1 MLHPI
6 GAWLKRQMLV
16 LAAFALLVGIVVL
29 LYANG
34 PSSKSN
40 GRDRVDRLPVL
51 NAELAATSVSGLS
64 SGAYMAG
71 QFQLAHSRV
80 VIGAAL
86 IAGGPWGCAESL
98 FADVIPGP
106 GGTFLNLSKAV
117 NGCMRN
123 ALKLWGEPN
132 IDRLAERAR
141 KLSDA
146 GHIGPLSAV
155 RRHRLYL
162 FAGANDRTVVPN
174 IVKAAMDFYLRIGL
188 PAARIQHVSDVPA
201 GHAFVTE
208 DHGLACGESGAPFVS
223 DCDYDQAGALL
234 KHIYGDMAP
243 RAAKVSG
250 RVILF
255 DQREFMKGLRDA
267 GLAKTG
273 AAYVPEACRANPG
286 CRVHIAFHGCGQ
298 TRKDIGD
305 AFVNKTGFSR
315 WADTNRLIVLF
326 PQVEASTINPQACWD
341 WWGYSGGDY
350 LKKSAPQIM
359 AVRRMLDR
367 LTGREPTG

>member
-1 MLHPI
+1 MRHSI
-6 GAWLKRQMLV
+6 VAWLKEKMRL
-16 LAAFALLVGIVVL
+16 LAALALFAGVAVL

-34 PSSKSN
+34 PFSKSN
-40 GRDRVDRLPVL
+40 GRDRMDRLPVL
-51 NAELAATSVSGLS
+51 NAELRATSVSGFS

-71 QFQLAHSRV
+71 QFQLAHSSIV
-80 VIGAAL
+80 VGAAI

-106 GGTFLNLSKAV
+106 GGAFLNLSKAT

-132 IDRLAERAR
+132 IDRLAARAR
-141 KLSDA
+141 KLSGA
-146 GHIGPLSAV
+146 GDIGPLSSV
-155 RRHRLYL
+155 RQHRLYL
-162 FAGANDRTVVPN
+162 FSGGNDRTVVPD
-174 IVKAAMDFYLRIGL
+174 IVQAAKTFYAQIGL
-188 PAARIQHVSDVPA
+188 PAANIQHVATVPA

-208 DHGLACGESGAPFVS
+208 DHGLACGRSGAPFVS

-234 KHIYGDMAP
+234 KHIYGALAP
-243 RAAKVSG
+243 RTASAG
-250 RVILF
+250 GHFILF
-255 DQREFMKGLRDA
+255 DQQEFMKGVGDA

-273 AAYVPEACRANPG
+273 VVYVPTACRADTG

-305 AFVNKTGFSR
+305 AFVKKSGFAR

-326 PQVEASTINPQACWD
+326 PQVEASTVNPQACWD
-341 WWGYSGGDY
+341 WWGYSGREY
-350 LKKSAPQIM
+350 LKKSAPQI
-359 AVRRMLDR
+359 AVVRRMLNR
-367 LTGREPTG
+367 LAGREPTG